1 MYKSFTFPTVTR
13 SRVPRHWL
21 NFVEES
27 ISELATVT
35 NNVYDGQVAKGVR
48 QGLGQ
53 IVLPNG
59 DIYKGNWKSDLR
71 HGAGLCKFGE
81 TGAIFKG
88 EWRDG
93 KPNGNG
99 ILFSLPN
106 EIIEARFD
114 GFKIIDGQVKIL
126 FTNGEYYE
134 GNFGST
140 TETALEF
147 TTTPTQTFTMVSGT
161 TISVLAVDA
170 FLQLEAASL
179 TVFLSKTR
187 PTVLLNL
194 KIKMEKRSRP
204 RTTKLRL
211 LRKEFKML
219 ERTLQAL
226 L

>member
-134 GNFGST
+134 GNFKNNHRNST
-140 TETALEF
+140 GIHYYANADFYDGEWLD
-147 TTTPTQTFTMVSGT
+147 G
-161 TISVLAVDA
+161 
-170 FLQLEAASL
+170 
-179 TVFLSKTR
+179 
-187 PTVLLNL
+187 
-194 KIKMEKRSRP
+194 
-204 RTTKLRL
+204 
-211 LRKEFKML
+211 
-219 ERTLQAL
+219 
-226 L
+226 